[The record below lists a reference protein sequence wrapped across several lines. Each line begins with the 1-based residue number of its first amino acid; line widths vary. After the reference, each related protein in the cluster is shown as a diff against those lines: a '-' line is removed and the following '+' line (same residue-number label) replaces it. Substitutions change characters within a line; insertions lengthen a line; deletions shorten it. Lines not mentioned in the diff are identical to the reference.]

1 MILLENDRT
10 LILHTPKCG
19 GKALRK
25 AFSSIAAAGPWWD
38 WTWLRPTGEWVD
50 QAHVPLHILRQ
61 TEEWDHIR
69 SYTVISVVR
78 DPWPR
83 FVSSLKEH
91 MKQHRKRN
99 ALQVLEEL
107 DEVRISYDP
116 RYIHF
121 IPQFRFTHL
130 GNKRCADFIVR
141 TESLPED
148 LRAVGMIG
156 GMSNDFFK
164 AVDTLPPMP
173 TSAPESLTAEV
184 EQKMKS
190 LLMRFYQRDY
200 ALFGYIP
207 PSDDEAVPA
216 GFDALLMD
224 PLCGGEWNGYAAAA
238 PAYERFVRH
247 STKDF
252 LISHL
257 TAEVQELRQRLRSS

>member
-25 AFSSIAAAGPWWD
+25 AFSAIASTGPWWD
-38 WTWLRPTGEWVD
+38 WAWLRPAGEWVD
-50 QAHVPLHILRQ
+50 QAHIPLHILRQ
-61 TEEWDHIR
+61 TEEWRQIR
-69 SYTVISVVR
+69 SYTVIAVVR
-78 DPWPR
+78 DPWSR

-99 ALQVLEEL
+99 MLQVLEEL

-121 IPQFRFTHL
+121 IPQCRFTHI
-130 GNKRCADFIVR
+130 GNKRYADFVVR

-148 LRAVGMIG
+148 LRAVGMLC
-156 GMSNDFFK
+156 GMSDDFFK
-164 AVDTLPPMP
+164 AVDTLPAMP
-173 TSAPESLTAEV
+173 ASDTDNLSADV
-184 EQKMKS
+184 EEKMKS
-190 LLMRFYQRDY
+190 LLMRFYRRDY
-200 ALFGYIP
+200 ALFGYAP
-207 PSDDEAVPA
+207 PPYDEAVA
-216 GFDALLMD
+216 TGFKALLTD
-224 PLCGGEWNGYAAAA
+224 PLCGGEWNGYTTAA
-238 PAYERFVRH
+238 PAYERFVRN

-257 TAEVQELRQRLRSS
+257 TTEVRELRQKLHAS

>member
-10 LILHTPKCG
+10 LILHTPKCE

-25 AFSSIAAAGPWWD
+25 AFSSVASTGPWWD
-38 WTWLRPTGEWVD
+38 WTWLRRTGEWVD
-50 QAHVPLHILRQ
+50 QAHIPLHILCQ
-61 TEEWDHIR
+61 TEEWNQIR
-69 SYTVISVVR
+69 SYTVVAVVR
-78 DPWPR
+78 DPWIR

-130 GNKRCADFIVR
+130 GNKRYTDFIVR

-156 GMSNDFFK
+156 GMSDDFFK

-173 TSAPESLTAEV
+173 TSPAESLPADV
-184 EQKMKS
+184 VQKMRS
-190 LLMRFYQRDY
+190 LLMRFYRRDY
-200 ALFGYIP
+200 ALSG
-207 PSDDEAVPA
+207 
-216 GFDALLMD
+216 
-224 PLCGGEWNGYAAAA
+224 
-238 PAYERFVRH
+238 
-247 STKDF
+247 
-252 LISHL
+252 
-257 TAEVQELRQRLRSS
+257 LRSLWLYTTIRRGSCSNGF

>member
-1 MILLENDRT
+1 MILLENDRA

-19 GKALRK
+19 GKALRQ

-38 WTWLRPTGEWVD
+38 WAWQTRTGAWTD
-50 QAHVPLHILRQ
+50 QAHIPLHILSQ
-61 TEEWDHIR
+61 TEEWKQIR

-78 DPWPR
+78 DPWTR
-83 FVSSLKEH
+83 FASSLKEH
-91 MKQHRKRN
+91 MTQHGKRD
-99 ALQVLEEL
+99 ALKVLDEL

-130 GNKRCADFIVR
+130 GNKRYADFVVR

-148 LRAVGMIG
+148 LRAVGMIA
-156 GMSNDFFK
+156 GMSHDFFK

-173 TSAPESLTAEV
+173 TSQTESVPADV
-184 EQKMKS
+184 EQKMKA
-190 LLMRFYQRDY
+190 LLMRFYRRDY
-200 ALFGYIP
+200 ALFGYTP
-207 PSDDEAVPA
+207 LSDDEDVPT

-257 TAEVQELRQRLRSS
+257 TEEVRKLRQELYSS